1 MNHTKA
7 PPFFL
12 RKPHFLT
19 FKTMQQQDAN
29 QSVAPAWDLKTSKGK
44 WNKVMEKTQD
54 GKGTFCVAKEKINQG
69 EPLLTEEPFLRQI
82 HDKYKKTRCNY
93 CFKELKDITTRSC
106 RGKECQW
113 EVKYCSQDCEG
124 HAWTRGHQ
132 WLCSFPELSKLDAD
146 IVFAVKGYFVS
157 KSQNQGTVTLSHK
170 MQHGL
175 TLD

>member
-1 MNHTKA
+1 
-7 PPFFL
+7 
-12 RKPHFLT
+12 
-19 FKTMQQQDAN
+19 MQQQDAN

-113 EVKYCSQDCEG
+113 EVKYCS
-124 HAWTRGHQ
+124 
-132 WLCSFPELSKLDAD
+132 LSKLDAD